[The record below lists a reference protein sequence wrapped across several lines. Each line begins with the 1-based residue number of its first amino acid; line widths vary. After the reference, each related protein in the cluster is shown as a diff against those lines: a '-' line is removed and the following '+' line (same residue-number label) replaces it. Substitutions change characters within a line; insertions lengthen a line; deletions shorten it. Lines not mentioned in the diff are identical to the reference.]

1 MIIPP
6 ALKSANNLTVLLPS
20 GKKVL
25 LPQYRIA
32 FKKWTDELPEFDFG
46 NKPFINYENQVVFA
60 ELAVLKI
67 FTSSGWDGAW
77 VETYGGKN
85 FLQSMPSAWKLSQY
99 NIPIPKDKETLLE
112 KIWKIGKTTACFDVF
127 VWKDDNILFC
137 EAKHKNKD
145 KLTNAQLKFI
155 EGALACGIKEESFF
169 IIEWEYE

>member
-46 NKPFINYENQVVFA
+46 NKPFVNYENQVVFA

-99 NIPIPKDKETLLE
+99 NIPIPKDKEALLE